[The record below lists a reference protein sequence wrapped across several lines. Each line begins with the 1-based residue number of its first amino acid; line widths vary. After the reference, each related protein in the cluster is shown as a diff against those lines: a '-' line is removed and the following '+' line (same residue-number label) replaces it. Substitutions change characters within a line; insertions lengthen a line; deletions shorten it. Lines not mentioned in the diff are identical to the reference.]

1 MTDTSV
7 TKKDEAARA
16 EVQAMVPPVDVIED
30 AFGITLIA
38 DLPGVAKDKLHV
50 RIEADAL
57 SIEGEVDLPLSNG
70 LEATYAEV
78 QSPRYQRS
86 FTLGQELDTEKVV
99 AEFRHGVLKLT
110 IPKVEQAKPR
120 KIEVQVA

>member
-1 MTDTSV
+1 
-7 TKKDEAARA
+7 
-16 EVQAMVPPVDVIED
+16 MVPPVDVIED

-78 QSPRYQRS
+78 QSPRYQRG
-86 FTLGQELDTEKVV
+86 FTLGQELDTEKGV
-99 AEFRHGVLKLT
+99 AELRHGVLKLT

>member
-1 MTDTSV
+1 MSETSV
-7 TKKDEAARA
+7 TKKEDTARSD
-16 EVQAMVPPVDVIED
+16 VQVMVPPVDVVED

>member
-7 TKKDEAARA
+7 TKKDEASRA
-16 EVQAMVPPVDVIED
+16 EAPAMVPPVDVIED

>member
-7 TKKDEAARA
+7 TKKDEATRA
-16 EVQAMVPPVDVIED
+16 EVAAMVPPVDVIED

-57 SIEGEVDLPLSNG
+57 SIEGEVDLPLNSG